1 MFAQGTGYYYGL
13 GLLWDRGGN
22 DQYSAIRYAQ
32 GNGVHQ
38 AVGVLREEHGNDR
51 YALSV
56 GVGQGMGLDVAVGVL
71 FDAAGTTTT
80 ARMRSRRR
88 AAPRTASA
96 CSRTKR
102 GADHFEMNDHP
113 LAWGQAQWF
122 RHLPTV
128 GVLLYDPARATFIR
142 SGKPSAPSPPRV
154 EYETEAPVDCA
165 GDDMQALLDDP
176 ERAVAEHGHLL
187 PCLIAR
193 GGPEFGERVEALLRA
208 DTRCRARAFY
218 LSTWGNAAEAQ
229 AALGEP
235 CWRAQAAGRDRLKAL
250 GVAPVPAASTA
261 DFLRAE

>member
-1 MFAQGTGYYYGL
+1 
-13 GLLWDRGGN
+13 
-22 DQYSAIRYAQ
+22 
-32 GNGVHQ
+32 VHQ
-38 AVGVLREEHGNDR
+38 AVGVLREENGNDG

-71 FDAAGTTTT
+71 FDAAGDDHYRANALAQASGT
-80 ARMRSRRR
+80 ANGFGLL
-88 AAPRTASA
+88 ADQA
-96 CSRTKR
+96 
-102 GADHFEMNDHP
+102 GANTFEMNDHP

-128 GVLLYDPARATFIR
+128 GVLIYDPARAKFIR
-142 SGKPSAPSPPRV
+142 GGKPSAPSRPRL
-154 EYETEAPVDCA
+154 EYEIEPPVDCA
-165 GDDMQALLDDP
+165 GDEMQALLEDP
-176 ERAVAEHGHLL
+176 ERAVAEHGDVM

-193 GGPEFGERVEALLRA
+193 GGPEFRERVQALLRA

-218 LSTWGNAAEAQ
+218 LTTWASAAEAQ

-235 CWRAQAAGRDRLKAL
+235 CWRAQAAGRDRLRAL